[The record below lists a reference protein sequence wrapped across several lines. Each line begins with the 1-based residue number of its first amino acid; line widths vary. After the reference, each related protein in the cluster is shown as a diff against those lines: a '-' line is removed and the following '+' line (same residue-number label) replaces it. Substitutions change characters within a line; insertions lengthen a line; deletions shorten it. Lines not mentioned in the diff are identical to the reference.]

1 MTTSE
6 SSDRPRQRL
15 RRFRWFVGLP
25 LLLGVAFVLISFGQV
40 WRATTASFDGE
51 ASAVVILGAAQYD
64 GDPSPVFERRL
75 RHGFALYEAG
85 QADVIVTTGSNQE
98 GDRFTEGF
106 AGYEFLRDLGVPDE
120 DLLVVVDGKNTW
132 EQLSATRAV
141 LNDRGINDVVIVS
154 DAYHALRSRLIA
166 EDVGLTAEFSSAGG
180 TSSFRELTRETAGVV
195 LGRLFGFRRL
205 SNLS

>member
-1 MTTSE
+1 VKH
-6 SSDRPRQRL
+6 PRRGFRRVRWLVGMSLLFCGLYVLASFVQVQR
-15 RRFRWFVGLP
+15 
-25 LLLGVAFVLISFGQV
+25 AS
-40 WRATTASFDGE
+40 TASFDGS

-85 QADVIVTTGSNQE
+85 KAELIVTTGSNQE

-106 AGYEFLRDLGVPDE
+106 TGYEFLRELGVPDE
-120 DLLVVVDGKNTW
+120 DLVVVVDGKNTW

-141 LNDRGINDVVIVS
+141 LNDRGINDIVIVS

-166 EDVGLTAEFSSAGG
+166 EDVGLEADFSSAGG
-180 TSSFRELTRETAGVV
+180 TSSFRELARETAGVV
-195 LGRLFGFRRL
+195 LGRPFGFRRL
-205 SNLS
+205 SNLR